1 MQTSKANMIT
11 VRKLVEKP
19 EDAMHID
26 LFSNSEFAERAVAR
40 Q

>member
-1 MQTSKANMIT
+1 MIT
-11 VRKLVEKP
+11 VRKLVEQP

-26 LFSNSEFAERAVAR
+26 LLGDSEFAERAVAR